1 MSTGVLMYCFDT
13 PHTAYHRIAERSIT
27 LVKKNL
33 NLPVTLVTDRETY
46 NSITHDADVD
56 YKIIEKT
63 NTNNFRFYRG
73 HTVPWYNMERARAY
87 EHSPYDCTLLLDCD
101 YFCYTDNLLE
111 LTRTDYDF
119 LLHNRVN
126 DITGL
131 NRIQTRL
138 ESTLPIVWATVV
150 MFTRTERVRM
160 IFDMIQYVQTNYE
173 HFRNLYRIRFR
184 NYRND
189 YAFAIALHQLS
200 GQLKTDHFIP
210 TPMNMLPHEYDVLEC
225 TDRGIVYK
233 YNNKVNLLTDT
244 DVHVLDKELIHVG

>member
-1 MSTGVLMYCFDT
+1 MSTGVLMYCFNT
-13 PHTAYHRIAERSIT
+13 PHTAYHRIAERSIA
-27 LVKKNL
+27 LIQKNL
-33 NLPVTLVTDRETY
+33 GLPITLVTDPATH
-46 NSITHDADVD
+46 NSMADSKNID
-56 YKIIEKT
+56 YKIIGKA
-63 NTNNFRFYRG
+63 NVSNSRFYRG

-101 YFCYTDNLLE
+101 YFCYTPNLLE
-111 LTRTDYDF
+111 LTKTDYDF
-119 LLHNRVN
+119 LLHDRVN

-131 NRIQTRL
+131 NRIQTSF
-138 ESTLPIVWATVV
+138 ESILPIVWATVV
-150 MFTRTERVRM
+150 MFKRTERVKM
-160 IFDMIQYVQTNYE
+160 IFDMIQYVQNNYE
-173 HFRNLYRIRFR
+173 HFKNLYRIRFR

-200 GQLKTDHFIP
+200 GQLKANHFIP

-233 YNNKVNLLTDT
+233 YNNKVNLLADT

>member
-1 MSTGVLMYCFDT
+1 MSTGVLMYCFNT
-13 PHTAYHRIAERSIT
+13 PHTAYHRIAERSIA

-33 NLPVTLVTDRETY
+33 GLPITLVTDTATH
-46 NSITHDADVD
+46 NSMSDNKNID

-63 NTNNFRFYRG
+63 NISNYRFYRT

-101 YFCYTDNLLE
+101 YFCYTPNLLE
-111 LTRTDYDF
+111 LTKTDYDF
-119 LLHNRVN
+119 LLHDRVN

-138 ESTLPIVWATVV
+138 ESILPIVWATVV
-150 MFTRTERVRM
+150 MFKRTDRVRM
-160 IFDMIQYVQTNYE
+160 IFDMIQCVQKNYE
-173 HFRNLYRIRFR
+173 HFRNLYRIKFR

-200 GQLKTDHFIP
+200 GQIKHNNFIP
-210 TPMNMLPHEYDVLEC
+210 VPMNMLPHEYDVLEL
-225 TDRGIVYK
+225 TDTGIVYK
-233 YNNKVNLLTDT
+233 YNSKVNVLANT
-244 DVHVLDKELIHVG
+244 DVHVLDKELISVG

>member
-13 PHTAYHRIAERSIT
+13 PGIAYHQIAERSIT
-27 LVKKNL
+27 LIKKNL

-46 NSITHDADVD
+46 SSIAKNINVN
-56 YKIIEKT
+56 YKIIDKP
-63 NTNNFRFYRG
+63 NTVNYRFYRG
-73 HTVPWYNMERARAY
+73 KNVPWYNMERARAY

-101 YFCYTDNLLE
+101 YFCFTSNLLE
-111 LTRTDYDF
+111 LTKTDYDF

-131 NRIQTRL
+131 DRIQTRL

-150 MFTRTERVRM
+150 MFKRTERVKM
-160 IFDMIQYVQTNYE
+160 IFDMIQHIQEHYE
-173 HFRNLYRIRFR
+173 HYRNLYRIRFR

-200 GQLKTDHFIP
+200 GQLRNFDYIP
-210 TPMNMLPHEYDVLEC
+210 SAMNMLPHEYDVLEI
-225 TDRGIVYK
+225 TDRAVVYK
-233 YNNKVNLLTDT
+233 YNNKVNMLVDT